1 VELLMISVFYG
12 KNDFS
17 IDAEISKIRLTV
29 TPEEVREVN
38 SLSLMENTVTKSEF
52 LSAVLTVPFM
62 ANKRVV
68 IVSNLISK
76 LNSKKV
82 LDDSEWS
89 DIVEQLKLVPDST
102 DLVFRE
108 YDFDKRNY
116 LFKKISNLCDI
127 RHFPLLRPNELKQW
141 VTDKVNNMG
150 MTIDL
155 KAVNLIV
162 DFIGSDLRTI
172 DSELNKLSLY
182 SDEGLITESDV
193 QVMVAYVK
201 DQSIFRLVDLA
212 LEGRNSEALK
222 ITQILLNYGSSPNMI
237 VRMMQRQLRLLLI
250 ASDLRKRNIKT
261 SEFSQ
266 RLSLSGY
273 PLQKTLEMERR
284 FAFSKLLEIYNLIL
298 NSDIRVRSGLMT
310 DVNSLDLLISEMA
323 A

>member
-1 VELLMISVFYG
+1 MISVFYG

-89 DIVEQLKLVPDST
+89 DIIEQLKLVPDST
-102 DLVFRE
+102 DLIFRE
-108 YDFDKRNY
+108 LDFDKRNY

-201 DQSIFRLVDLA
+201 DQSIFRLVDLEE
-212 LEGRNSEALK
+212 LD
-222 ITQILLNYGSSPNMI
+222 
-237 VRMMQRQLRLLLI
+237 QL
-250 ASDLRKRNIKT
+250 SYLR
-261 SEFSQ
+261 
-266 RLSLSGY
+266 
-273 PLQKTLEMERR
+273 
-284 FAFSKLLEIYNLIL
+284 
-298 NSDIRVRSGLMT
+298 
-310 DVNSLDLLISEMA
+310 
-323 A
+323 

>member
-1 VELLMISVFYG
+1 MISVFYG

-89 DIVEQLKLVPDST
+89 DIIEQLKLVPDST
-102 DLVFRE
+102 DLIFRE
-108 YDFDKRNY
+108 FDFDKRNY

-212 LEGRNSEALK
+212 LEGRNNEALK

-310 DVNSLDLLISEMA
+310 DVTSLDLLISEMA

>member
-1 VELLMISVFYG
+1 MISVFYG

-102 DLVFRE
+102 DLIFRE

>member
-1 VELLMISVFYG
+1 MISVFYG

-29 TPEEVREVN
+29 IPEEVREVN
-38 SLSLMENTVTKSEF
+38 SLSLMENTITKSEF

-89 DIVEQLKLVPDST
+89 DIIEQLKLVPDST
-102 DLVFRE
+102 YLIFRE

-116 LFKKISNLCDI
+116 LFKKISDLCDI
-127 RHFPLLRPNELKQW
+127 RHFPILRPHELKQW

-212 LEGRNSEALK
+212 LEGRNNEALK

-284 FAFSKLLEIYNLIL
+284 FAFSKLLKIYNLIL

-310 DVNSLDLLISEMA
+310 DVTSLDLLISEMA

>member
-1 VELLMISVFYG
+1 MISVFYG

-89 DIVEQLKLVPDST
+89 DIIEQLKLVPDST
-102 DLVFRE
+102 DLIFRE
-108 YDFDKRNY
+108 FDFDKRNY

-212 LEGRNSEALK
+212 LEGRNNEALK

-284 FAFSKLLEIYNLIL
+284 FAFSKILEIYNLIL

-310 DVNSLDLLISEMA
+310 DVTSLDLLISEMA

>member
-1 VELLMISVFYG
+1 MKNKLTGIIFFSKKIKENDLYIKILSSKDSVEAGIVYG
-12 KNDFS
+12 GNSSKKKLIYQNGYFVDYLIKKKNYNS
-17 IDAEISKIRLTV
+17 PNIIDAEISKIRLTV

-102 DLVFRE
+102 DLIFRE

-162 DFIGSDLRTI
+162 DFIGSDLRAI
-172 DSELNKLSLY
+172 DSELNELYLY

-193 QVMVAYVK
+193 QVTVAYVK
-201 DQSIFRLVDLA
+201 DQSIFR
-212 LEGRNSEALK
+212 
-222 ITQILLNYGSSPNMI
+222 
-237 VRMMQRQLRLLLI
+237 
-250 ASDLRKRNIKT
+250 
-261 SEFSQ
+261 
-266 RLSLSGY
+266 
-273 PLQKTLEMERR
+273 
-284 FAFSKLLEIYNLIL
+284 
-298 NSDIRVRSGLMT
+298 
-310 DVNSLDLLISEMA
+310 
-323 A
+323 

>member
-1 VELLMISVFYG
+1 MISVFYG

-29 TPEEVREVN
+29 THEEVREVN

-102 DLVFRE
+102 DLIFRE

>member
-1 VELLMISVFYG
+1 MISVFYG

-89 DIVEQLKLVPDST
+89 DIIEQLKLVPDST
-102 DLVFRE
+102 DLIFRE
-108 YDFDKRNY
+108 LDFDKRNY

-212 LEGRNSEALK
+212 LEGRNNEALK

-310 DVNSLDLLISEMA
+310 DVTSLDLLISEMA

>member
-1 VELLMISVFYG
+1 M
-12 KNDFS
+12 
-17 IDAEISKIRLTV
+17 
-29 TPEEVREVN
+29 
-38 SLSLMENTVTKSEF
+38 
-52 LSAVLTVPFM
+52 
-62 ANKRVV
+62 
-68 IVSNLISK
+68 ISK

-89 DIVEQLKLVPDST
+89 DIIEQLKLVPDST
-102 DLVFRE
+102 DLIFRE
-108 YDFDKRNY
+108 LDFDKRNY

-212 LEGRNSEALK
+212 LEGRNNEALK

-310 DVNSLDLLISEMA
+310 DVTSLDLLISEMA

>member
-1 VELLMISVFYG
+1 MISVFYG

-89 DIVEQLKLVPDST
+89 DIIEQLKLVPDST
-102 DLVFRE
+102 DLIFRE

-150 MTIDL
+150 MAIDL

-310 DVNSLDLLISEMA
+310 DVTSLDLLISEMA

>member
-1 VELLMISVFYG
+1 MISVFYG